1 MFTVTADKI
10 HPPSYTEN
18 KTRNCGIFYLASVVL
33 CIKYLY
39 RGILGYGYERPVEG
53 GGLSKY
59 STEEGRDSYMGAR
72 RTKLVFILIV
82 YFAGFATAVY
92 CLAPVPDNE
101 NVQSCEKGLLYSAL
115 KSDEFAQSFGN
126 RMHKC
131 ADFSRDIAWRVG
143 GLIRQKID
151 DRQLRSNE

>member
-1 MFTVTADKI
+1 
-10 HPPSYTEN
+10 
-18 KTRNCGIFYLASVVL
+18 
-33 CIKYLY
+33 
-39 RGILGYGYERPVEG
+39 VEE

-59 STEEGRDSYMGAR
+59 STEEGRDFYMGAG

-92 CLAPVPDNE
+92 CLAPVPESDS
-101 NVQSCEKGLLYSAL
+101 VQSCEKGLLYSAL

-126 RMHKC
+126 QLHKC
-131 ADFSRDIAWRVG
+131 ADFSKDIAWRVG
-143 GLIRQKID
+143 RLIRQKVD